1 MGKWTPAYYDDV
13 LHHKIRTLV
22 TASIRRTSLEKPQ
35 TEPTISYESF
45 VESLDTGDSFT
56 ATLIDTLVKE
66 LADRKART
74 PATDAEMHLI
84 SERTNSN
91 LHKLTDHM
99 YTQVYRRRRRLHP
112 EPSESS
118 IPPITTDMEDFDSF
132 MDRHLEPIEGVTHD
146 MLYDAL
152 RPTLGDA
159 HWSSPW
165 RPSSPDPLDTLDEP
179 PIIPSHESRP
189 VPLPLSNARPS
200 SQSLS
205 STRPRSSHPYHT
217 VHPGLSRQ
225 PSIRRQSRRSVDFS
239 DFTAARRSV
248 ARERETTSPDR
259 PYGSEGSET
268 GDLVTRRFFHLGRSL
283 RRRRSSDVVP
293 GFDASHSG
301 IWFSPL
307 TPQSRQSSEDRDTE
321 RPPRLR
327 RGGLRAPETLAAA
340 DGSQSPA
347 NAREVSAGS
356 QERADDEGR

>member
-1 MGKWTPAYYDDV
+1 
-13 LHHKIRTLV
+13 
-22 TASIRRTSLEKPQ
+22 
-35 TEPTISYESF
+35 
-45 VESLDTGDSFT
+45 
-56 ATLIDTLVKE
+56 
-66 LADRKART
+66 
-74 PATDAEMHLI
+74 
-84 SERTNSN
+84 
-91 LHKLTDHM
+91 M
-99 YTQVYRRRRRLHP
+99 YTQVYKRRRRLRP
-112 EPSESS
+112 EGSDSS
-118 IPPITTDMEDFDSF
+118 IPPITTDLEDFDSF

-189 VPLPLSNARPS
+189 VPLPLSDARPS

-205 STRPRSSHPYHT
+205 STRSRSSHPYHT
-217 VHPGLSRQ
+217 FSTGLSRQ
-225 PSIRRQSRRSVDFS
+225 PSIRRQSRRTVDFS

-248 ARERETTSPDR
+248 AREREATPPDHS
-259 PYGSEGSET
+259 YGSEGSES
-268 GDLVTRRFFHLGRSL
+268 GDLVARRFFPLGRSL

-307 TPQSRQSSEDRDTE
+307 TPQSRQSSQERDIE

-327 RGGLRAPETLAAA
+327 RGGLRAPEALPTA
-340 DGSQSPA
+340 DGSQSA
-347 NAREVSAGS
+347 AEAREIGIGAQG
-356 QERADDEGR
+356 RDHDEGH